1 MGSAPFL
8 SGPHPSALAGALAG
22 LLCACAGEA
31 ELQDVVLVSIDT
43 LRADALGCYGN
54 PAAPSPGLDALA
66 AEGLRFAEVLAQAP
80 STAPSHATLFT
91 GLSPYAHR
99 VANYTDAE
107 FGTPVLADEL
117 VTLAERFAGAGYD
130 TAAFTDDGPLGRT
143 WRLMAGFDVLHAEYE
158 DVALKVDQTLEY
170 LAGRG
175 SGAPLFLFV
184 HTYQVHQPFLPPPEF
199 EQRFRGDYDGF
210 LIERVEG
217 LRAARERDPLANH
230 GRELLSGS
238 DEFTPAD
245 VAYLFALYHAELAY
259 TDRELERLWNALRAR
274 ERWPDTVL
282 AVTSD
287 HGEEFGEHG
296 EFGHQQVH
304 RETLRVPW
312 ILRLPGARAA
322 GTVIEQTVSVA
333 DVGATLIDLVGLD
346 AEGQGLPGSL
356 AATLDQGV
364 VPERPSHA
372 VTNMHFV
379 EPVRH
384 MPYRRSLRS
393 GRWALVQQIDDG
405 GRGERHTAL
414 FDRQDDPQEASPLAT
429 DSGDARAQAQRLEQQ
444 LEQLLQSELGRRVG
458 DARVQ
463 RAASDAAAA
472 EQMKALGYVEDE

>member
-1 MGSAPFL
+1 MGSAPHRL
-8 SGPHPSALAGALAG
+8 LRACVTAG

-31 ELQDVVLVSIDT
+31 ERRDVVLVSIDT

-54 PAAPSPGLDALA
+54 PSAPSPGLDALA
-66 AEGLRFAEVLAQAP
+66 LEGVRFAEVLAQAP

-91 GLSPYAHR
+91 GLSPWAHR

-117 VTLAERFAGAGYD
+117 TTLAERFAAAGYD

-158 DVALKVDQTLEY
+158 NVALKVDQTLEY
-170 LAGRG
+170 LNGRN
-175 SGAPLFLFV
+175 SDAPLFLFV
-184 HTYQVHQPFLPPPEF
+184 HTYQVHQPFLPPPKDEL
-199 EQRFRGDYDGF
+199 RFRGNYNGF
-210 LIERVEG
+210 LIERVED

-230 GRELLSGS
+230 GRELLAGS
-238 DEFTPAD
+238 DEFTEAD

-274 ERWPDTVL
+274 ERWGNTVL
-282 AVTSD
+282 SVTSD

-312 ILRLPGARAA
+312 ILRLPGARSA
-322 GTVIEQTVSVA
+322 GTVIEQTVSLA
-333 DVGATLIDLVGLD
+333 DVGATLMDLAGLD
-346 AEGQGLPGSL
+346 ARGQGLPGSL
-356 AATLDQGV
+356 AETLDQGV

-379 EPVRH
+379 DPLRN
-384 MPYRRSLRS
+384 MPYRRSLRT
-393 GRWALVQQIDDG
+393 GRWAFVQQLDDG

-414 FDRQDDPQEASPLAT
+414 FDRQDDPLETSPLGI
-429 DSGDARAQAQRLEQQ
+429 DRGQARDQAQRLERQ
-444 LEQLLQSELGRRVG
+444 LEQLLQAELGRRVG
-458 DARVQ
+458 AAQVL
-463 RAASDAAAA
+463 RAASDANAA
-472 EQMKALGYVEDE
+472 EQMKALGYVDDE